1 MNKIIKDQ
9 LNKVRS
15 VKLSFDDN
23 TTQILIPKSS
33 EVIPEALNQGDVYLI
48 NLNDKILNPSSNS
61 TLAAN
66 WNSGRVPN
74 HKLYKVEF
82 LEKMGNMYKFNGIAV
97 EDGVDLYNENWFGWI
112 PEDCF
117 KVEEKL

>member
-33 EVIPEALNQGDVYLI
+33 EVIPEALNQGEVYLI
-48 NLNDKILNPSSNS
+48 KLNDKILNPSSNS

-66 WNSGRVPN
+66 
-74 HKLYKVEF
+74 
-82 LEKMGNMYKFNGIAV
+82 
-97 EDGVDLYNENWFGWI
+97 
-112 PEDCF
+112 
-117 KVEEKL
+117 